1 MKRLPV
7 FPNALPRRVA
17 ARGCVLLTLVGGAA
31 FAQTTGTVNPN
42 PAPAE
47 PVVKQDVPPGG
58 CMPIGLTASGE
69 IVFPIQCKEF
79 IDRER
84 AKAVEQAPPAAAGKA
99 ATADEK
105 PAAEPKPAVVQEKPA
120 GRELEAVAPPQDA
133 TPGTSKPADKPAE
146 AAAMPHRAGREPRKR
161 AARSDDCSHY
171 RTYDAATGTY
181 RGYDGRR
188 RSC

>member
-17 ARGCVLLTLVGGAA
+17 ARCCVLLTVMGGAA
-31 FAQTTGTVNPN
+31 LAQTTGTVNPN

-47 PVVKQDVPPGG
+47 PAVKQDVPPGG

-84 AKAVEQAPPAAAGKA
+84 GKTVEQTPPPAAGKPV
-99 ATADEK
+99 TADEK
-105 PAAEPKPAVVQEKPA
+105 PAAEPKPAVAQEKPA
-120 GRELEAVAPPQDA
+120 ARELEAGAPPQDG
-133 TPGTSKPADKPAE
+133 TPGISKPADKPAE
-146 AAAMPHRAGREPRKR
+146 AAAMPRRAEREPHRR
-161 AARSDDCSHY
+161 APRSEGCSHY
-171 RTYDAATGTY
+171 RTYDAASGTY

>member
-1 MKRLPV
+1 MTCLSALS
-7 FPNALPRRVA
+7 NAPLRRIA
-17 ARGCVLLTLVGGAA
+17 LHCCVLLTVTGGAA
-31 FAQTTGTVNPN
+31 LAQTTGTVNPG

-47 PVVKQDVPPGG
+47 PAAKADVPLGG

-84 AKAVEQAPPAAAGKA
+84 GKTVEQTPPPAAGKPV
-99 ATADEK
+99 TADEK
-105 PAAEPKPAVVQEKPA
+105 PAAEPKPAVAQEKPA
-120 GRELEAVAPPQDA
+120 ARELEAGAPPRDG
-133 TPGTSKPADKPAE
+133 TPGISKPADKPAE
-146 AAAMPHRAGREPRKR
+146 ATAMPRRAEREPHTR
-161 AARSDDCSHY
+161 APRSEGCSHY
-171 RTYDAATGTY
+171 RTYDAASGTY